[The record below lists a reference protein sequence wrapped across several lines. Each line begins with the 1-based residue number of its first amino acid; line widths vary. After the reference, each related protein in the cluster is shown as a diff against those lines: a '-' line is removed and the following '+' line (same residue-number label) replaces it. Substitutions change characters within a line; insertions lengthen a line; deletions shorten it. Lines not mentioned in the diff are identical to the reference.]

1 MKSFRQFNEEK
12 EKEVFFTFGRFNPP
26 TTGHQKLMDKIA
38 KVARGKDY
46 KIYASNSVDPK
57 KNPLSYK
64 DKIRF
69 MRKMFPKHARSIM
82 MSPKIKTAINI
93 AVELHDMGYNK
104 LTMVVGGDRIKEFES
119 LLKKY
124 NGVKARHGYYEF
136 NSIDVV
142 SAGERDPDA
151 TDVTGMSASKMR
163 AAVADGD
170 FKSFQGGLPKGYS
183 GGAEL
188 FNALRKAMG
197 FKKIT
202 DFREH
207 VQLDKVSDIR
217 EQYARGEI
225 FNIGDKVYNKDNKIV
240 TISERKPNYIVS
252 AIGKKYWIDDL
263 SEVRQDKDVKD
274 KKGTQPAKYYA
285 KDAKGKEMSKST
297 KSKRDA
303 HFKKG
308 AAKDDD
314 DPSAYKPAPGDKSAK
329 TKPSKH
335 TKKFKQMFG
344 ESDSKP
350 TKVISKGSFA
360 PREYQYNVFPSRQ
373 AAEKKLKKAGFD
385 GMADISINKNTI
397 KVKPGSRQFRKAGIK
412 ATDYKAQHEYIMNI
426 IEEKNPRIPRKKGQP
441 ANSKK
446 HSDLYTD
453 ENPKGTIKGLGFKDV
468 ETAEASVKKIEN
480 SGKTHAHKIQAA
492 IAMEQR
498 ARVMKKTGP
507 AAVYRRYINKMKKK
521 TKERN
526 ESLDEAMKFKNLYHS
541 SNKKISRPSNKPMFF
556 AIDMQHAA
564 GDDFRGWYYNMI
576 SSGTAYVYEAKPKG
590 KVAAYDDRKVE
601 KLFEDNKVDLE
612 EYVYDLVANPS
623 QSEIQKM
630 EGTKLLEKN
639 KYIGLQYVDYDPR
652 NFAKDLEAVVIF
664 NPAKSTSGFK
674 KIKASNESLKE
685 RVKYMNMIQLK
696 KELKK
701 EYGSK
706 ASSLKIVK
714 VKGGVSIQ
722 TPGGQELE
730 RYNNIP
736 KLGYT
741 VAEDKNPIID
751 TIDKIELDE
760 KLITF
765 AKKAYPKS
773 GHALILAGGAGSGK
787 GFVLDNLIGMEGK
800 KFDVDELKRLVLKA
814 PKIAKKVKDETGQDL
829 SKFNLNKPDDVFK
842 LHNIVADELNLSNKK
857 MAAFFASVMTKR
869 PEDKPNV
876 IFDVTL
882 KDLRKLDN
890 ITRLVQGAFYD
901 KKNIHI
907 VWVVND
913 VEVAKS
919 QNTDP
924 TRGRVVPVEILVN
937 THRGASQT
945 MLDIVRMGK
954 NLKKYMDGDIT
965 FAFNKIGVD
974 SDLAKSG
981 RGGQYI
987 KDALY
992 FKVKESGKPP
1002 MKHKDIEKD
1011 ILRKIDKYVPAGQDW
1026 VVESTEFKSFKDYKP
1041 FGLRGTDELTK
1052 KYKEATPGQDVD
1064 EGLWDNIRKKKERI
1078 KRGSGEKM
1086 RKKGEKGAP
1095 TAAQMKRASESIE
1108 EGEKKKSE
1116 TWEKGFERRVVRT
1129 TKPEHKAK
1137 GYEWRIKG
1145 KERNEISIKLYKK
1158 KPSFAEFKKQMRRV
1172 AGHEFGG

>member
-1 MKSFRQFNEEK
+1 MEVENNMMKSFKQFNEEK
-12 EKEVFFTFGRFNPP
+12 VKEVFFTFGRFNPP

-38 KVARGKDY
+38 KVAKGKEY

-93 AVELHDMGYNK
+93 AVELHGMGYNK
-104 LTMVVGGDRIKEFES
+104 ITMVVGGDRIKEFES
-119 LLKKY
+119 LLKRY
-124 NGVKARHGYYEF
+124 NGVKARHGFYEF
-136 NSIDVV
+136 TDINVV

-197 FKKIT
+197 FKKVT

-207 VQLDKVSDIR
+207 VQLDKISDIR

-225 FNIGDKVYNKDNKIV
+225 FKIGDKVFNKENKIV

-252 AIGKKYWIDDL
+252 SIGKKYWIQDL
-263 SEVRQDKDVKD
+263 SEKKQIKTIKVGEDTIDTKSKIHYGVVEKRKVVAIGSKDEMVQYCKENGGRVWKTTKQIGDIVEGVKQDPDVKD
-274 KKGTQPAKYYA
+274 KKGTQPAKYYG

-297 KSKRDA
+297 KDKRDA

-308 AAKDDD
+308 AKMDDD
-314 DPSAYKPAPGDKSAK
+314 DPDAYKPAPGDKSAK

-344 ESDSKP
+344 E
-350 TKVISKGSFA
+350 
-360 PREYQYNVFPSRQ
+360 
-373 AAEKKLKKAGFD
+373 
-385 GMADISINKNTI
+385 
-397 KVKPGSRQFRKAGIK
+397 KVKYF
-412 ATDYKAQHEYIMNI
+412 
-426 IEEKNPRIPRKKGQP
+426 
-441 ANSKK
+441 
-446 HSDLYTD
+446 
-453 ENPKGTIKGLGFKDV
+453 
-468 ETAEASVKKIEN
+468 
-480 SGKTHAHKIQAA
+480 
-492 IAMEQR
+492 
-498 ARVMKKTGP
+498 
-507 AAVYRRYINKMKKK
+507 
-521 TKERN
+521 
-526 ESLDEAMKFKNLYHS
+526 
-541 SNKKISRPSNKPMFF
+541 
-556 AIDMQHAA
+556 
-564 GDDFRGWYYNMI
+564 NM
-576 SSGTAYVYEAKPKG
+576 V
-590 KVAAYDDRKVE
+590 
-601 KLFEDNKVDLE
+601 
-612 EYVYDLVANPS
+612 
-623 QSEIQKM
+623 
-630 EGTKLLEKN
+630 
-639 KYIGLQYVDYDPR
+639 
-652 NFAKDLEAVVIF
+652 
-664 NPAKSTSGFK
+664 
-674 KIKASNESLKE
+674 
-685 RVKYMNMIQLK
+685 QLK

-741 VAEDKNPIID
+741 VAEEDNPRIPRKKGQPAKSDKHSDLYTDENPKG
-751 TIDKIELDE
+751 TIKGLGFKDVETAEASIKKIENSGKTHAHKIQAAIAMEQRARVMKKTGPAAVYRKYINKMKEKTKKMNEDIQLDE

-787 GFVLDNLIGMEGK
+787 GFVLDNLIGLEGK

-814 PKIAKKVKDETGQDL
+814 PKIKEKVKAETGQDL
-829 SKFNLNKPDDVFK
+829 NKFNLNKPDDVFK

-857 MAAFFASVMTKR
+857 LAAFFASVMTR
-869 PEDKPNV
+869 PPEDKPNV

-890 ITRLVQGAFYD
+890 VTRLVQGAFYD

-913 VEVAKS
+913 VEVAKT

-945 MLDIVRMGK
+945 MLDIVKMGSR
-954 NLKKYMDGDIT
+954 LKKYMDGDIT

-1002 MKHKDIEKD
+1002 MKHQDIEKD

-1026 VVESTEFKSFKDYKP
+1026 VVESTEFKSFKDFKP
-1041 FGLRGTDELTK
+1041 YGLRGTDELTK
-1052 KYKEATPGQDVD
+1052 KYKDTTPGEEVD

-1078 KRGSGEKM
+1078 KRGSGERM

-1095 TAAQMKRASESIE
+1095 TADQIKRASESNDME
-1108 EGEKKKSE
+1108 EGKKKKSE

-1129 TKPEHKAK
+1129 TKPEHKSK

-1145 KERNEISIKLYKK
+1145 KERPEVTIKLYKK
-1158 KPSFAEFKKQMRRV
+1158 KPNFAEFKKQMKRV

>member
-1 MKSFRQFNEEK
+1 MMKSFRQFNEAK
-12 EKEVFFTFGRFNPP
+12 DKEVFFTFGRFNPP

-38 KVARGKDY
+38 KVAKGKEY
-46 KIYASNSVDPK
+46 KIYASNSVDAK
-57 KNPLSYK
+57 KNPLPYK
-64 DKIRF
+64 DKVRF

-93 AVELHDMGYNK
+93 AVELHDAGYTK
-104 LTMVVGGDRIKEFES
+104 ITMVVGGDRIKEFES

-124 NGVKARHGYYEF
+124 NGVQARHGFYEF
-136 NSIDVV
+136 TSINVV

-183 GGAEL
+183 GGADL

-197 FKKIT
+197 YKKVT

-207 VQLDKVSDIR
+207 VQLDKISDIR

-225 FNIGDKVYNKDNKIV
+225 FKVGDRVFNKENKIV
-240 TISERKPNYIVS
+240 TIAERKPNYIVS
-252 AIGKKYWIDDL
+252 NIGKKYWIQDL
-263 SEVRQDKDVKD
+263 SEARQDSDIKD
-274 KKGTQPAKYYA
+274 KKGTQPAKYYS
-285 KDAKGKEMSKST
+285 GLSKST

-314 DPSAYKPAPGDKSAK
+314 DDSAYEPAPGDATAK

-335 TKKFKQMFG
+335 TKKYQQMFG
-344 ESDSKP
+344 EK
-350 TKVISKGSFA
+350 
-360 PREYQYNVFPSRQ
+360 
-373 AAEKKLKKAGFD
+373 
-385 GMADISINKNTI
+385 
-397 KVKPGSRQFRKAGIK
+397 
-412 ATDYKAQHEYIMNI
+412 
-426 IEEKNPRIPRKKGQP
+426 
-441 ANSKK
+441 
-446 HSDLYTD
+446 
-453 ENPKGTIKGLGFKDV
+453 
-468 ETAEASVKKIEN
+468 
-480 SGKTHAHKIQAA
+480 
-492 IAMEQR
+492 
-498 ARVMKKTGP
+498 
-507 AAVYRRYINKMKKK
+507 
-521 TKERN
+521 
-526 ESLDEAMKFKNLYHS
+526 
-541 SNKKISRPSNKPMFF
+541 
-556 AIDMQHAA
+556 
-564 GDDFRGWYYNMI
+564 
-576 SSGTAYVYEAKPKG
+576 
-590 KVAAYDDRKVE
+590 
-601 KLFEDNKVDLE
+601 
-612 EYVYDLVANPS
+612 
-623 QSEIQKM
+623 
-630 EGTKLLEKN
+630 
-639 KYIGLQYVDYDPR
+639 
-652 NFAKDLEAVVIF
+652 
-664 NPAKSTSGFK
+664 
-674 KIKASNESLKE
+674 
-685 RVKYMNMIQLK
+685 VKYMNMVQLK

-714 VKGGVSIQ
+714 IKGGVSIQ
-722 TPGGQELE
+722 TPSGQELE
-730 RYNNIP
+730 RYNNVP

-741 VAEDKNPIID
+741 MAEDVQ
-751 TIDKIELDE
+751 LDE

-814 PKIAKKVKDETGQDL
+814 PKIAQKVKDELGQDL
-829 SKFNLNKPDDVFK
+829 SKFDLTRSGDVSK
-842 LHNIVADELNLSNKK
+842 LHDIVADELNLSNKK
-857 MAAFFASVMTKR
+857 MAAFFSTVMTQR

-890 ITRLVQGAFYD
+890 VTRLLQGASYPT
-901 KKNIHI
+901 KNIHI

-913 VEVAKS
+913 VEVAKT

-937 THRGASQT
+937 THRGAFQT
-945 MLDIVRMGK
+945 MLDIVKMGK

-974 SDLAKSG
+974 SDLQKSG
-981 RGGQYI
+981 KGGQFL

-1002 MKHKDIEKD
+1002 MKHTDIEKD
-1011 ILRKIDKYVPAGQDW
+1011 ILRKIQKYVPKGQDW
-1026 VVESTEFKSFKDYKP
+1026 VVESTDVKSFKDFQPYG
-1041 FGLRGTDELTK
+1041 FRGTDELTK
-1052 KYKEATPGQDVD
+1052 KYKKATPGYD
-1064 EGLWDNIRKKKERI
+1064 EDCWDGYKQVGMKKKGNKNVPNCVPE
-1078 KRGSGEKM
+1078 EN
-1086 RKKGEKGAP
+1086 
-1095 TAAQMKRASESIE
+1095 IE
-1108 EGEKKKSE
+1108 EGEKKGE

-1129 TKPEHKAK
+1129 TKPEHKSK

-1145 KERNEISIKLYKK
+1145 KERAEVTIKLYKK
-1158 KPSFAEFKKQMRRV
+1158 KPGFAEFTKQMKRV